1 MPVQSEQGGFVM
13 TSPTVDALQS
23 EEAVLARLRKQQLVE
38 SIEQM
43 SPIYLEG
50 IKRILTVSAD
60 TELISAPAY
69 YNAAV
74 HAPTLNNFGSAISI
88 IQDELGQDRKSTR
101 LNSSHL

>member
-1 MPVQSEQGGFVM
+1 M
-13 TSPTVDALQS
+13 TSPTVDALKS

-50 IKRILTVSAD
+50 MKRILTVSAD

-74 HAPTLNNFGSAISI
+74 YAPTLNNFGSAISI
-88 IQDELGQDRKSTR
+88 IQDELGHAHIAFR
-101 LNSSHL
+101 LLRDLGVDADQMIF